1 MARHHD
7 DLRQPPLRVLLIAA
21 VAAGAVAGYGTAAAP
36 QTVVVGGSGQTAVA
50 VHMGAL
56 DSIGAPYGRAALL
69 DPPGTAPRSVFLLD
83 GLPPAITTSAAA
95 TLTAPAASEP
105 LAALTLERAASL
117 PVPEPLPAVVIEPA
131 PPPPPEA
138 APEPDASLTF
148 EPPPPPEP
156 EPLPEPAVVT
166 VLELPE
172 LEPAAAPEPEPDPIV
187 AALPA
192 AETAA
197 PADLLR
203 IEFDG
208 DSADLPGGADNDLRA
223 IADRLLQD
231 EALRAQV
238 KAYAGGSSGSAS
250 AARRLSLSRA
260 LAVRSVLIEQGVRS
274 TRIDVRALGDRN
286 EGGPPERVDV
296 TLVSR

>member
-21 VAAGAVAGYGTAAAP
+21 GAVAGYSTAAAP

-69 DPPGTAPRSVFLLD
+69 DPPGKAPRSVFLLD

-95 TLTAPAASEP
+95 TLTAPAASDP
-105 LAALTLERAASL
+105 LAALTLEPAASL
-117 PVPEPLPAVVIEPA
+117 PVPEPLPAVVVEPA

-156 EPLPEPAVVT
+156 EPLPEPAAVT
-166 VLELPE
+166 VLELP
-172 LEPAAAPEPEPDPIV
+172 EPAAAPEPEPEPTV

>member
-1 MARHHD
+1 MARHQD

-105 LAALTLERAASL
+105 LVALTLEPAASL

-156 EPLPEPAVVT
+156 EPLPEPAAVT

-172 LEPAAAPEPEPDPIV
+172 PEPEPTV
-187 AALPA
+187 AARPA
-192 AETAA
+192 AETAGR
-197 PADLLR
+197 ADLLR

-208 DSADLPGGADNDLRA
+208 DSADLPRGADNDLRA